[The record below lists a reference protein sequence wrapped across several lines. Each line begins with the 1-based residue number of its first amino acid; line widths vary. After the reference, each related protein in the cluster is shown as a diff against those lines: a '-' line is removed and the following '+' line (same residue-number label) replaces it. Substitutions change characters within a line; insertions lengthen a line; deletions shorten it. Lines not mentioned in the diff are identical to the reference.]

1 MRRYYEWA
9 GGRKVGIGY
18 VAAVL
23 LTIMALILDASYTE
37 YAGGI
42 LIALGI
48 TSGTIAYEDSRRG
61 GDVESS
67 R

>member
-9 GGRKVGIGY
+9 GGRKMGAGY
-18 VAAVL
+18 IAALL
-23 LTIMALILDASYTE
+23 LTAMAIVLGASYAE

-42 LIALGI
+42 LLALGI

-61 GDVESS
+61 RAE
-67 R
+67 